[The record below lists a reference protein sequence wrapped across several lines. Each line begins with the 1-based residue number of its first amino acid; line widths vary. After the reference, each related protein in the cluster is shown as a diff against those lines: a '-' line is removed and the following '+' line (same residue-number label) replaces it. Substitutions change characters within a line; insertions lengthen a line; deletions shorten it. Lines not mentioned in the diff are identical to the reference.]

1 MYETIRE
8 ATLYVL
14 GFASV
19 AYLCDITARTIVIES
34 VKRKANRGSIP
45 QSLVYAIIHPI
56 RSEDETLKLEKEI
69 YRDKGGYTPSF

>member
-8 ATLYVL
+8 ATLCIL
-14 GFASV
+14 GFTSV

-45 QSLVYAIIHPI
+45 QSLVDAIIHPI
-56 RSEDETLKLEKEI
+56 RSEDETLKLEREI
-69 YRDKGGYTPSF
+69 YKGKEVYTPAF